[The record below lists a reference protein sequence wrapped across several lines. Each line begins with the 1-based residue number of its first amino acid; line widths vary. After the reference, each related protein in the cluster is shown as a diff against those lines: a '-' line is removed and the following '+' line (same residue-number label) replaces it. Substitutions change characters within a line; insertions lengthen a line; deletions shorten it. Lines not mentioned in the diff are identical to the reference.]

1 MQLQLEELKD
11 AEDDREEKQDQE
23 NGTTNC
29 NDEIINP
36 AATAQPC
43 CNDPD
48 TEASYRL
55 PSFGQ
60 VLEED
65 EVSRTIDASLA
76 KLIPLS
82 MHNWRVALSTLERAR
97 CYMNCRTILDAE
109 EATVSRI
116 EDLYRELYP
125 TAAESC
131 DQGTER
137 EPMRRIELQS
147 RPEDLFA
154 YSMETCSGSDEEMLV
169 RASVEY
175 TLTLRIGDEVD
186 VLDRN
191 ACWNEGVVLDLY
203 MEGGRAVKYVLMHL
217 SLWSSESPEWISV
230 TEGRILPRGVAT
242 GKMEFVIAPVP
253 ARKQRLEFNQRT
265 ASMLER
271 TYMIRQAK
279 RQVMSKTRQQVPVED
294 EKKRPPKRKHR

>member
-1 MQLQLEELKD
+1 MQLQLEELKE
-11 AEDDREEKQDQE
+11 AEDDYEEKQDQE
-23 NGTTNC
+23 NGINSEE
-29 NDEIINP
+29 EISP
-36 AATAQPC
+36 AAAQPSS
-43 CNDPD
+43 NDDPD
-48 TEASYRL
+48 TQANYRL
-55 PSFGQ
+55 PSFGD

-82 MHNWRVALSTLERAR
+82 MHNWRVALSTLERTR
-97 CYMNCRTILDAE
+97 CYMNCRTILNAE
-109 EATVSRI
+109 EATASRI

-125 TAAESC
+125 SATEAS

-137 EPMRRIELQS
+137 EPVRRIELQS

-154 YSMETCSGSDEEMLV
+154 YSMETCSGTDEEMLV

-242 GKMEFVIAPVP
+242 GKMAFVIAPVP

-271 TYMIRQAK
+271 TYMARQAK
-279 RQVMSKTRQQVPVED
+279 RQVMSKTRQHISVED
-294 EKKRPPKRKHR
+294 DKKRPPKRKQR